1 MIKIKNIILYLIG
14 LFLIIIGTTFLM
26 LYSELFL
33 IGYSLKEFVLFIFK
47 RVEFLSLFP
56 GIIIISYV
64 VWKGKK

>member
-1 MIKIKNIILYLIG
+1 MIKIKNVFWYLVG
-14 LFLIIIGTTFLM
+14 LFLTIFGMTFLM

-33 IGYSLKEFVLFIFK
+33 IGYNLKEFMVFISK
-47 RVEFLSLFP
+47 RVECLSLFP